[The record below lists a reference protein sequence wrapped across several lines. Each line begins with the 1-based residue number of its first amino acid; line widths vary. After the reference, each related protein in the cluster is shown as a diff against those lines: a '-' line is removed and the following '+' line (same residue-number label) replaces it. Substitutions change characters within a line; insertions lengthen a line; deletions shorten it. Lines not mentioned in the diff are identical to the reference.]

1 MADDQIEARRIIAEF
16 KKRSGRQLTVTI
28 LFLIVIAGTRLLQE
42 FSDRVPFKLSAGTYL
57 VVYVVAIAGML
68 AFSLSNWRCPACN
81 GYLGTGFD
89 PTFCPKCGVRLQ

>member
-1 MADDQIEARRIIAEF
+1 MADDPIEARRIIGEF

-42 FSDRVPFKLSAGTYL
+42 YSDRVPFKLSAGTYL
-57 VVYVVAIAGML
+57 AIYVVAIAGML

-81 GYLGTGFD
+81 RYPGNSFD
-89 PTFCPKCGVRLQ
+89 PTFCPKCGTRLQ